1 MMLMMQPSLGGH
13 LAGDPN
19 IETLQRSLTNL
30 AIASGRPAINPGQVT
45 GTMNDATMAAV
56 SSALGI
62 LTEEL
67 PGWLY
72 LALQAAMIA
81 GSTTSK
87 AKAVVTQYASQLAM
101 AANAAAVKMR
111 PGSNIAT
118 FQPIQATSIGPAT
131 TPTTFLQTMFGSPW
145 YKSPLGI
152 ALIGLGLFGFYKF
165 FIAAPKAQ

>member
-19 IETLQRSLTNL
+19 IETLQRALTNL
-30 AIASGRPAINPGQVT
+30 ALASGRPAINPNGIT
-45 GTMNDATMAAV
+45 GTLNDATMAAV

-62 LTEEL
+62 ITEEL

-87 AKAVVTQYASQLAM
+87 AKQIVTQYASQLAM

-111 PGSNIAT
+111 PMGNSSVAI
-118 FQPIQATSIGPAT
+118 FQPQYAAQPV
-131 TPTTFLQTMFGSPW
+131 PTAMSFLQSVFGSPW

-152 ALIGLGLFGFYKF
+152 GLIALGLFGFYKF

>member
-19 IETLQRSLTNL
+19 IETLQRALTNL
-30 AIASGRPAINPGQVT
+30 AIASGRPAINPNGIT
-45 GTMNDATMAAV
+45 GTLNDATMAAV

-62 LTEEL
+62 ITEEL
-67 PGWLY
+67 PGWMY

-87 AKAVVTQYASQLAM
+87 AKQIVTQYASQLAM
-101 AANAAAVKMR
+101 AANAAAVKLR
-111 PGSNIAT
+111 PSSSNVAI
-118 FQPIQATSIGPAT
+118 FQPAAVVTLSPQPTFWQSAFGPV
-131 TPTTFLQTMFGSPW
+131 W

-152 ALIGLGLFGFYKF
+152 GLIALGLLGFYKF

>member
-19 IETLQRSLTNL
+19 IETLQRALTNL
-30 AIASGRPAINPGQVT
+30 AQASGRPAINPGPIT
-45 GTMNDATMAAV
+45 GALNDATMAAV

-62 LTEEL
+62 ITEEL
-67 PGWLY
+67 PGWMY

-87 AKAVVTQYASQLAM
+87 AKQIVTQYASQLAM

-111 PGSNIAT
+111 PSTNVAT
-118 FQPIQATSIGPAT
+118 FQPIHATMVTQAPTFWQSAFGPV
-131 TPTTFLQTMFGSPW
+131 W